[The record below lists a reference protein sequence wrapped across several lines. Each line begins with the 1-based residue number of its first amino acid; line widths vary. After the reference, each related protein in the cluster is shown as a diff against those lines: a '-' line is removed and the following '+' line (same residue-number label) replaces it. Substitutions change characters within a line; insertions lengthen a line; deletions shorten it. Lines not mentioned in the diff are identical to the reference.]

1 MHRPPQASFVR
12 TLLVFLFALT
22 VQCLAAFAHG
32 QPTPGRGGTVT
43 GDVRDP
49 AGGGVLSSARLPGE
63 EPRHGSAAR
72 PNFLIF
78 LTDDQRYDDLGSSGN
93 TVIQTP
99 HLDSLAQ
106 RGVRFRNCFV
116 TSAICMASRASY
128 FTGRVERSHGC
139 NFYYR
144 TLAPEAWAESY
155 PVRLRQA
162 GYRTG
167 FVGKFGVAVG
177 GQHKPA
183 NDFTVFRPFA
193 EGNYFP
199 QGKDGPHLT
208 TIEGDLALEFL
219 RDGGASTAPFCLAI
233 SFFAPHDPMQP
244 DPDLRELYRDVT
256 LPVPSTVHFEELVGL
271 PSAYADAA
279 WYPRFHRLA
288 YISDPLSRQRYVLD
302 RYRLITGVDRVVG
315 RILTELRRLKLEEKT
330 VVIFS
335 SDNGFHYGEHG
346 LSTKFYLHENSVR
359 VPLIVVD
366 PRARAARTGV
376 VEGRLT
382 ANIDV
387 APTILE
393 LAGLPAPAAMQGRSL
408 VPLLRGEAT
417 PWRDAVFLENLAKER
432 RPMCDGLRT
441 AEWKYIA
448 HFEQQPVQEE
458 LYRLAT
464 DPDELENL
472 AGQPEYDRVRAD
484 LGARLQALRVEYSG
498 VASGFPDWIETQKE
512 KTENWRGYRERFLRL
527 RSQQEARR

>member
-1 MHRPPQASFVR
+1 MR
-12 TLLVFLFALT
+12 TLPVTPARTASQLLSVLNALT
-22 VQCLAAFAHG
+22 HHLVKCAAATLIALFVA
-32 QPTPGRGGTVT
+32 
-43 GDVRDP
+43 
-49 AGGGVLSSARLPGE
+49 LPCDGAS
-63 EPRHGSAAR
+63 GSAPGPRENFR
-72 PNFLIF
+72 PNFLVL

-106 RGVRFRNCFV
+106 RGVRFRNFFV
-116 TSAICMASRASY
+116 TSSICMASRASY

-144 TLAPEAWAESY
+144 TLAPEAWAQSY

-167 FVGKFGVAVG
+167 FIGKFGVIVA
-177 GQHKPA
+177 GQPDGLPA
-183 NDFTVFRPFA
+183 SDFTTFRGYRGQG
-193 EGNYFP
+193 EYFP

-208 TIEGDLALEFL
+208 RIKGDQAVDFIRQSSES
-219 RDGGASTAPFCLAI
+219 AAPFCLAI

-244 DPDLRELYRDVT
+244 DPELRDLYRDVT
-256 LPVPSTVHFEELVGL
+256 LPVPATVHFQELVGL
-271 PSAYADAA
+271 PPAYAEAA
-279 WYPRFHRLA
+279 WYPRYHRLA
-288 YISDPLSRQRYVLD
+288 LIADPASRQRYILD
-302 RYRLITGVDRVVG
+302 RYRLITGVDRAVG
-315 RILTELRRLKLEEKT
+315 RILGEIRRLNLAENT

-366 PRARAARTGV
+366 PRAVAARAGAT
-376 VEGRLT
+376 EDRLA

-393 LAGLPAPAAMQGRSL
+393 LAGLPVPAVMQGRSL
-408 VPLLRGEAT
+408 APLLRGESA

-441 AEWKYIA
+441 TEWKYIV
-448 HFEQQPVQEE
+448 HFEHRPVQEE
-458 LYRLAT
+458 LYRLTT
-464 DPDELENL
+464 DPDELTNL
-472 AGQPEYDRVRAD
+472 AGQPSYDRVRAD

-498 VASGFPDWIETQKE
+498 VASGFPEWIATQKE
-512 KTENWRGYRERFLRL
+512 NTANWEGYRAQYLKL
-527 RSQQEARR
+527 KARGSDSRE